1 MPRPKFLNPE
11 RCRDLLAYVSA
22 GLRLEH
28 AARYVGCSV
37 RTVRREADANDQ
49 FRRDLAAAELSV
61 RSDPEK
67 LMGRAAGSHWRAAAW
82 MLERREP
89 HRFGRRRADSCGPRE
104 LEEICTTIMEV
115 ALAAASDDRA
125 RRELY
130 LKMVAALRE
139 VTTDLFP
146 PPLPARSPFTFH
158 RFTEEQRLFDMAD
171 ETSAFARRTCG
182 DPFGDDALRAPSNAA
197 APPAEQSANATDKPS
212 SRGAA
217 PPTAAESA
225 PAPARQVAAPDDSP
239 SPRPQRQPITLQE
252 FLDRQR
258 DNPPTTFLGM
268 PFCPNDRDN
277 STRLG
282 RQPKSPQTP
291 RAEQNGPRSSPGEDE

>member
-1 MPRPKFLNPE
+1 MPRPKVLTPE
-11 RCRDLLAYVSA
+11 RRRELVAYVSA
-22 GLRLEH
+22 GMRVEH
-28 AARYVGCSV
+28 AARYVGCSA
-37 RTVRREADANDQ
+37 RTVRREADRNDQ
-49 FRRDLAAAELSV
+49 FRVDLAAAELAV

-146 PPLPARSPFTFH
+146 PPLPARSPLAFH
-158 RFTEEQRLFDMAD
+158 RYTEEQRLFDLAD
-171 ETSAFARRTCG
+171 ETSAFARRTYG
-182 DPFGDDALRAPSNAA
+182 DPFGGDASRAQSDAA
-197 APPAEQSANATDKPS
+197 APAPKSANATDKPS
-212 SRGAA
+212 SRGPT
-217 PPTAAESA
+217 PPPAAESA
-225 PAPARQVAAPDDSP
+225 RAPARQATAPDDSAW
-239 SPRPQRQPITLQE
+239 PRPQRQPITLQE
-252 FLDRQR
+252 FLDRER
-258 DNPPTTFLGM
+258 DNPPTTFLGV

-277 STRLG
+277 STRLR
-282 RQPKSPQTP
+282 RQPKSPQMP
-291 RAEQNGPRSSPGEDE
+291 RAEQNGPHPSPGEDE